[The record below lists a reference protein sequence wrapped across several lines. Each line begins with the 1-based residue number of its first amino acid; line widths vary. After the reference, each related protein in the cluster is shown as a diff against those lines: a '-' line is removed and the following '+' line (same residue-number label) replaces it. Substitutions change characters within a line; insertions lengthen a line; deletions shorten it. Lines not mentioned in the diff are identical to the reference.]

1 MADYQQIANNW
12 ETYDYEKAVFDD
24 VKEYLLENMEDYASE
39 LDADEI
45 EDIRDTVNDHLWDN
59 DNVTGNGSG
68 SYTFSR
74 IMAELFLIGN
84 SDLYEE
90 ALEEFD
96 GKFNAEPERRDV
108 TIRCYLLPSAID
120 KVLEDEEVIKAFKDA
135 KAGK

>member
-12 ETYDYEKAVFDD
+12 ETYDYEKAVFND
-24 VKEYLLENMEDYASE
+24 VKDVLLEEMPRIVEDSE
-39 LDADEI
+39 AEEI
-45 EDIRDTVNDHLWDN
+45 EDIRDTANDMMWDD

-84 SDLYEE
+84 SGLYEE

-96 GKFNAEPERRDV
+96 GKFDAEPEKRDV

-120 KVLEDEEVIKAFKDA
+120 RALEDEEVIKAFKDA
-135 KAGK
+135 KAG

>member
-1 MADYQQIANNW
+1 MTDYQQLANTW
-12 ETYDYEKAVFDD
+12 TAYDYEKAVFDD
-24 VKEYLLENMEDYASE
+24 VRDYLLEEMERLVSKTN
-39 LDADEI
+39 ADEI
-45 EDIRDTVNDHLWDN
+45 EDIRDDANDEMWTADS
-59 DNVTGNGSG
+59 VTGNGSG

-96 GKFNAEPERRDV
+96 GKFDAEPEKRDI

-120 KVLEDEEVIKAFKDA
+120 KALEDEEVIKAFEDA
-135 KAGK
+135 KAG

>member
-84 SDLYEE
+84 SGLYEE
-90 ALEEFD
+90 ALEEFG
-96 GKFNAEPERRDV
+96 GKFDAEPERRDI

-120 KVLEDEEVIKAFKDA
+120 KALEDEEVIKAFKDA
-135 KAGK
+135 KAG

>member
-1 MADYQQIANNW
+1 MTDYKQIANSW
-12 ETYDYEKAVFDD
+12 ETYDYEEAVFND

-59 DNVTGNGSG
+59 VTSNGSG

-96 GKFNAEPERRDV
+96 GKFDAKPERRDV

-120 KVLEDEEVIKAFKDA
+120 KALEDEEVIKAFDDA